1 MPLVNLDESLKTAK
15 SIKRQLVKE
24 VFCQQNTTSYTTS
37 WRKNHIVYL
46 LEIFVQFTFF
56 SIKSNISF
64 KGGLK
69 VGV

>member
-1 MPLVNLDESLKTAK
+1 MEK
-15 SIKRQLVKE
+15 
-24 VFCQQNTTSYTTS
+24 
-37 WRKNHIVYL
+37 KNHIVYL

-69 VGV
+69 VDV